1 MIRIKKIIMGC
12 ECLRPK
18 EIEKE
23 IQALNTEKYNNLN
36 NKNDKKKEIEAYINT
51 IKTSDKNTFNSNI
64 NNDMYQSLKNNIIF
78 NKNEKCYVK
87 GNGSK
92 NFSNEESS
100 KKTLDNINGN
110 KKNNNATTK
119 LAIKDT
125 TIKKQPKSL
134 VVQNNHN
141 KNKIEEKSNNNI
153 KKNNKNKNEN
163 QSKMPKDEFSKYIFE
178 HINMLREDPK
188 SFINKIEE
196 AKSFIARNK
205 DNKLIYKKNIKVLLS
220 QGLLAFEEAI
230 AILQFCKPMNKLIF
244 EPNLVVKLP
253 QSEDDIKNKDY
264 FKNEIKNMIEKGVPI
279 QAYWRD
285 IIKEPETSF
294 LMMVIDDTGI
304 KSGLKRKDILDPN
317 KKYIG
322 ISSISIGKHFVCFLT
337 FSNSKC

>member
-1 MIRIKKIIMGC
+1 MGC

-18 EIEKE
+18 VIEKE
-23 IQALNTEKYNNLN
+23 IQGYSTEKYNNIN
-36 NKNDKKKEIEAYINT
+36 IKIDNKKEIETYINT
-51 IKTSDKNTFNSNI
+51 IKTSDKNTFNTNM
-64 NNDMYQSLKNNIIF
+64 NNDMYQSLKNNINF
-78 NKNEKCYVK
+78 NKIEKSDEK

-92 NFSNEESS
+92 NNSNEENS
-100 KKTLDNINGN
+100 KKTLDIINGS
-110 KKNNNATTK
+110 KKNNNGTTSYTN
-119 LAIKDT
+119 KDT
-125 TIKKQPKSL
+125 KIKKQPKSL
-134 VVQNNHN
+134 VVHN
-141 KNKIEEKSNNNI
+141 KNLIEEKSNNM
-153 KKNNKNKNEN
+153 KKNSKNKNEN
-163 QSKMPKDEFSKYIFE
+163 HSKIPKDEFSKYIFE

-188 SFINKIEE
+188 SFIKNIEE

-244 EPNLVVKLP
+244 DPNLVVKLP
-253 QSEDDIKNKDY
+253 KNEDDIKNKDY
-264 FKNEIKNMIEKGVPI
+264 FKNEIKHMIEKGVPI

-322 ISSISIGKHFVCFLT
+322 ISSITIGKHFVCFLT

>member
-1 MIRIKKIIMGC
+1 MGC
-12 ECLRPK
+12 ECLRQN

-23 IQALNTEKYNNLN
+23 IQTFNTEKYNNLN

-51 IKTSDKNTFNSNI
+51 IKTSDKNTFNTNI
-64 NNDMYQSLKNNIIF
+64 NNDMYQSLKNHINF
-78 NKNEKCYVK
+78 NLSVNKNEKCYLS
-87 GNGSK
+87 NGSK
-92 NFSNEESS
+92 NSINEESS
-100 KKTLDNINGN
+100 KKTIDNNNRSKKNRNGN
-110 KKNNNATTK
+110 TSQTN
-119 LAIKDT
+119 KDT

-134 VVQNNHN
+134 VVQN
-141 KNKIEEKSNNNI
+141 KNKFEKSN
-153 KKNNKNKNEN
+153 KMRKNNKNKNEN
-163 QSKMPKDEFSKYIFE
+163 QSSMPKDEFSKYIFD
-178 HINMLREDPK
+178 HINMLRENPK
-188 SFINKIEE
+188 SFIKNIEE

-230 AILQFCKPMNKLIF
+230 AILQFSKPMNKLIF

-253 QSEDDIKNKDY
+253 KSEDDITNKDY
-264 FKNEIKNMIEKGVPI
+264 FRNEIKHMIEKGIPI

-337 FSNSKC
+337 FSNSKS

>member
-1 MIRIKKIIMGC
+1 MGC
-12 ECLRPK
+12 ECLRQN

-23 IQALNTEKYNNLN
+23 IQTFNTEKYNNLN

-51 IKTSDKNTFNSNI
+51 IKTSDKNTFNTNI
-64 NNDMYQSLKNNIIF
+64 NNDMYQSLKNHINF
-78 NKNEKCYVK
+78 NLSVNKNEKCYLS
-87 GNGSK
+87 NGSK
-92 NFSNEESS
+92 NSINEESS
-100 KKTLDNINGN
+100 KKTIDNNNRSKRNRNGN
-110 KKNNNATTK
+110 TSQTN
-119 LAIKDT
+119 KDT

-134 VVQNNHN
+134 VVQN
-141 KNKIEEKSNNNI
+141 KNKFEKSN
-153 KKNNKNKNEN
+153 KMRRNNKNKNEN
-163 QSKMPKDEFSKYIFE
+163 QSSMPKDEFSKYIFD
-178 HINMLREDPK
+178 HINMLRENPK
-188 SFINKIEE
+188 SFIKNIEE

-230 AILQFCKPMNKLIF
+230 AILQFSKPMNKLIF

-253 QSEDDIKNKDY
+253 KSEDDITNKDY
-264 FKNEIKNMIEKGVPI
+264 FRNEIKHMIEKGIPI

>member
-1 MIRIKKIIMGC
+1 MGC
-12 ECLRPK
+12 ECLRQN

-23 IQALNTEKYNNLN
+23 IQTFNTEKYNNLN

-51 IKTSDKNTFNSNI
+51 IKTSDKNTFNTNI
-64 NNDMYQSLKNNIIF
+64 NNDMYQSLKNHINF
-78 NKNEKCYVK
+78 NLSVNKNEKCYLS
-87 GNGSK
+87 NGSK
-92 NFSNEESS
+92 NSINEESS
-100 KKTLDNINGN
+100 KKTIDNNNRSKRNRNGN
-110 KKNNNATTK
+110 TSQTN
-119 LAIKDT
+119 KDT

-134 VVQNNHN
+134 VVQN
-141 KNKIEEKSNNNI
+141 KNKFEKSN
-153 KKNNKNKNEN
+153 KMRKNNKNKNEN
-163 QSKMPKDEFSKYIFE
+163 QSSMPKDEFSKYIFD
-178 HINMLREDPK
+178 HINMLRENPK
-188 SFINKIEE
+188 SFIKNIEE

-230 AILQFCKPMNKLIF
+230 AILQFSKPMNKLIF

-253 QSEDDIKNKDY
+253 KSEDDITNKDY
-264 FKNEIKNMIEKGVPI
+264 IRNEIKHMIEKGIPI

-337 FSNSKC
+337 FSNSKS

>member
-1 MIRIKKIIMGC
+1 MGC
-12 ECLRPK
+12 ECLKPK

-23 IQALNTEKYNNLN
+23 IQTFNTEQYNNLN
-36 NKNDKKKEIEAYINT
+36 IKNDKKKEIEAYINT
-51 IKTSDKNTFNSNI
+51 IKTSDKNTFNTNI
-64 NNDMYQSLKNNIIF
+64 NNDMYQSLKNHINF
-78 NKNEKCYVK
+78 NLSVNKNEKCYLS
-87 GNGSK
+87 NGSK
-92 NFSNEESS
+92 NSINEESS
-100 KKTLDNINGN
+100 KKTLDNNNRSKKNRNGN
-110 KKNNNATTK
+110 TSQTN
-119 LAIKDT
+119 KDT

-134 VVQNNHN
+134 VVQN
-141 KNKIEEKSNNNI
+141 KNKFEKSN
-153 KKNNKNKNEN
+153 KMRKNNKNKNEN
-163 QSKMPKDEFSKYIFE
+163 QSSMPKDEFSKYIFD
-178 HINMLREDPK
+178 HINMLRENPK
-188 SFINKIEE
+188 SFIKNIEE

-230 AILQFCKPMNKLIF
+230 AILQFSKPMNKLIF

-253 QSEDDIKNKDY
+253 KSEDDITNKDY
-264 FKNEIKNMIEKGVPI
+264 FRNEIKHMIEKGIPI

-337 FSNSKC
+337 FSNSKS

>member
-1 MIRIKKIIMGC
+1 MGC
-12 ECLRPK
+12 ECLRQN

-23 IQALNTEKYNNLN
+23 IQTFNTEKYNNLN

-51 IKTSDKNTFNSNI
+51 IKTSDKNTFNTNI
-64 NNDMYQSLKNNIIF
+64 NNDMYQSLKNHINF
-78 NKNEKCYVK
+78 NLSVNKNEKCYLS
-87 GNGSK
+87 NGSK
-92 NFSNEESS
+92 NSINEESS
-100 KKTLDNINGN
+100 KKTIDNNNRSKRNRNGN
-110 KKNNNATTK
+110 TSQTN
-119 LAIKDT
+119 KDT

-134 VVQNNHN
+134 VVQN
-141 KNKIEEKSNNNI
+141 KNKFEKSN
-153 KKNNKNKNEN
+153 KMRRNNKNKNEN
-163 QSKMPKDEFSKYIFE
+163 QSSMPKDEFSKYIFD
-178 HINMLREDPK
+178 HINMLRENPK
-188 SFINKIEE
+188 SFIKNIEE

-230 AILQFCKPMNKLIF
+230 AILQFCKPMNKLIY

-253 QSEDDIKNKDY
+253 KSEDDIKNKDY
-264 FKNEIKNMIEKGVPI
+264 FRNEIKHMIEKGIPI

>member
-1 MIRIKKIIMGC
+1 MGC

-23 IQALNTEKYNNLN
+23 IQTFNTEKYYIHNI
-36 NKNDKKKEIEAYINT
+36 KNDKKKEIETYINT
-51 IKTSDKNTFNSNI
+51 IKTSDKNTFHTNI
-64 NNDMYQSLKNNIIF
+64 NNDMNQPIKNN
-78 NKNEKCYVK
+78 NNHNLLVKNEKYHQIV
-87 GNGSK
+87 NISK
-92 NFSNEESS
+92 NISNEESS
-100 KKTLDNINGN
+100 KKTLDNNNGN
-110 KKNNNATTK
+110 KTNKNRNTIQTN
-119 LAIKDT
+119 KDT
-125 TIKKQPKSL
+125 TIKKKPKSL
-134 VVQNNHN
+134 VVHN
-141 KNKIEEKSNNNI
+141 KNKFEEKSNKKI
-153 KKNNKNKNEN
+153 KNNKKNKNKHEN
-163 QSKMPKDEFSKYIFE
+163 KSKMPTDEFSKYIFE
-178 HINMLREDPK
+178 HINMLRENPK
-188 SFINKIEE
+188 YFIKNIEE

-205 DNKLIYKKNIKVLLS
+205 DNKLIYKKKIKVLLS

-230 AILQFCKPMNKLIF
+230 AILQFCKPMNKLIY

-253 QSEDDIKNKDY
+253 KSEDDIKNKDY
-264 FKNEIKNMIEKGVPI
+264 FRNEIKHMIEKGIPI

-337 FSNSKC
+337 FSNSKS

>member
-1 MIRIKKIIMGC
+1 MSAK
-12 ECLRPK
+12 K

-23 IQALNTEKYNNLN
+23 IQTFNTEKYNNLN

-51 IKTSDKNTFNSNI
+51 IKTSDKNTFNTNI
-64 NNDMYQSLKNNIIF
+64 NNDMYQSLKNHINF
-78 NKNEKCYVK
+78 NLSVNKNEKCYLS
-87 GNGSK
+87 NGSK
-92 NFSNEESS
+92 NSINEESS
-100 KKTLDNINGN
+100 KKTIDNNNRSKRNRNGN
-110 KKNNNATTK
+110 TSQTN
-119 LAIKDT
+119 KDT

-134 VVQNNHN
+134 VVQN
-141 KNKIEEKSNNNI
+141 KNKFEKSN
-153 KKNNKNKNEN
+153 KMRRNNKNKNEN
-163 QSKMPKDEFSKYIFE
+163 QSSMPKDEFSKYIFD
-178 HINMLREDPK
+178 HINMLRENPK
-188 SFINKIEE
+188 SFIKNIEE

-230 AILQFCKPMNKLIF
+230 AILQFSKPMNKLIF

-253 QSEDDIKNKDY
+253 KSEDDIKNKDY
-264 FKNEIKNMIEKGVPI
+264 FRNEIKHMIEKGIPI

-337 FSNSKC
+337 FSNSKS